1 MISRRRSVM
10 AGATVLTVA
19 SGLAAARSAVA
30 AEPDMGL
37 RTKLPTPVPMTEA
50 LADLGNVKLW
60 YWDTGGL
67 TGGLGEVVV
76 FLHPGSG
83 SAEFFPYQQPA
94 FAKAGYRVIS
104 HSRRGQFKSEMGSDS
119 DKFFAADDLLALMD
133 HLKVGKFHAVGSA
146 LGGYIGLD
154 VALSQPERLQSLVL
168 ASSMMGIAE
177 PDYQKTLEALRP
189 KPFGELPIEV
199 QEVGPSYRVANPEGL
214 AEWKARHDRSG
225 KRAPVRLRN
234 KFTWETLGKLKVPT
248 LLMTGDA
255 DLWIPPFLL
264 REVGEKIPSSTVVI
278 VSDAGHAIQWERPE
292 AFNAAV
298 LGFIR
303 SNATR

>member
-1 MISRRRSVM
+1 MPATISRRRSVM
-10 AGATVLTVA
+10 AGASAVA
-19 SGLAAARSAVA
+19 FTSCLAAARSAVA

-37 RTKLPTPVPMTEA
+37 RTPLPTQAPMTEA

-60 YWDTGGL
+60 YWDTGGP
-67 TGGLGEVVV
+67 GEVVV

-94 FAKAGYRVIS
+94 FAKAGYRVICY
-104 HSRRGQFKSEMGSDS
+104 SRRGQFKSEMGADT

-154 VALSQPERLQSLVL
+154 VALSRPDRLQSLVL

-177 PDYQKTLEALRP
+177 PDYQKTLETLRP

-199 QEVGPSYRVANPEGL
+199 QEVGPSYRAANPEGL
-214 AEWKARHDRSG
+214 AEWKARHERSG
-225 KRAPVRLRN
+225 KRAPARLKN
-234 KFTWETLGKLKVPT
+234 KFTWETLGKLRVPT

-264 REVGEKIPSSTVVI
+264 REVGEKIPNSTVVI

>member
-1 MISRRRSVM
+1 MPAMITRRRSVM
-10 AGATVLTVA
+10 AGAIAVA
-19 SGLAAARSAVA
+19 SSSCLAAARSAMA

-37 RTKLPTPVPMTEA
+37 RTPLPTQAPMTEA

-60 YWDTGGL
+60 YWDTGGS
-67 TGGLGEVVV
+67 GEVVV

-94 FAKAGYRVIS
+94 FAKASYRVICY
-104 HSRRGQFKSEMGSDS
+104 SRRGQFRSEMGAET

-154 VALSQPERLQSLVL
+154 VALSRPERLQSLVL

-189 KPFGELPIEV
+189 KPFSELRSRSRKSVRPTVSPIPRDWPN
-199 QEVGPSYRVANPEGL
+199 GRRGTSAPAS
-214 AEWKARHDRSG
+214 ARRRGSRTSSPGRRS
-225 KRAPVRLRN
+225 A
-234 KFTWETLGKLKVPT
+234 
-248 LLMTGDA
+248 
-255 DLWIPPFLL
+255 
-264 REVGEKIPSSTVVI
+264 SSRC
-278 VSDAGHAIQWERPE
+278 RPC
-292 AFNAAV
+292 
-298 LGFIR
+298 
-303 SNATR
+303 

>member
-1 MISRRRSVM
+1 
-10 AGATVLTVA
+10 
-19 SGLAAARSAVA
+19 
-30 AEPDMGL
+30 
-37 RTKLPTPVPMTEA
+37 
-50 LADLGNVKLW
+50 
-60 YWDTGGL
+60 
-67 TGGLGEVVV
+67 
-76 FLHPGSG
+76 
-83 SAEFFPYQQPA
+83 
-94 FAKAGYRVIS
+94 
-104 HSRRGQFKSEMGSDS
+104 
-119 DKFFAADDLLALMD
+119 MD
-133 HLKVGKFHAVGSA
+133 YLKVGKFHAVGSA

-154 VALSQPERLQSLVL
+154 VALSRPERLHSLVL

-177 PDYQKTLEALRP
+177 PDYQKTLETLRP
-189 KPFGELPIEV
+189 KPFSELPIEV
-199 QEVGPSYRVANPEGL
+199 QEVGPSYRAANPEGL
-214 AEWKARHDRSG
+214 AEWKARHERSG
-225 KRAPVRLRN
+225 KRAPARLKN

-264 REVGEKIPSSTVVI
+264 REVGEKIPNSTVVI

>member
-1 MISRRRSVM
+1 MTARISRLIFM
-10 AGATVLTVA
+10 AAGATTLATACLATTA
-19 SGLAAARSAVA
+19 SPALA

-37 RTKLPTPVPMTEA
+37 RTPLPAQVPMTEG
-50 LADLGNVKLW
+50 LADLGKVKLW
-60 YWDTGGL
+60 YWDTGGA
-67 TGGLGEVVV
+67 GEVIV

-83 SAEFFPYQQPA
+83 SAEFFPYQQPV

-104 HSRRGQFKSEMGSDS
+104 YSRRGQFRSELGTDTDS
-119 DKFFAADDLLALMD
+119 FFAADDLLALMD

-154 VALSQPERLQSLVL
+154 VALSQPDRLQSLVL
-168 ASSMMGIAE
+168 AASMMGIAE
-177 PDYQKTLEALRP
+177 PDYQKTLAALRP
-189 KPFGELPIEV
+189 KPFSELPLEV
-199 QEVGPSYRVANPEGL
+199 QEVGPSYRVANPAGL

-225 KRAPVRLRN
+225 KSAPARLRN
-234 KFTWETLGKLKVPT
+234 KVTWEALGKLKVPT

-264 REVGEKIPSSTVVI
+264 REVGEKIPNSTVVI
-278 VSDAGHAIQWERPE
+278 VSDAGHAVQWERPE

-303 SNATR
+303 SKATR

>member
-1 MISRRRSVM
+1 MPAMISRRRAVA
-10 AGATVLTVA
+10 AGTTA
-19 SGLAAARSAVA
+19 LAALPCLWPVGSALA

-37 RTKLPTPVPMTEA
+37 RTKLPAQVPMTEA

-60 YWDTGGL
+60 YWDTGGP
-67 TGGLGEVVV
+67 GEVVV

-94 FAKAGYRVIS
+94 FAQAGYRVIS
-104 HSRRGQFKSEMGSDS
+104 YSRRGQFKSEMGSDA

-133 HLKVGKFHAVGSA
+133 YLKVGKFHAVGSA
-146 LGGYIGLD
+146 LGGYVGLD
-154 VALSQPERLQSLVL
+154 VALSRPERLQSLVL

-189 KPFGELPIEV
+189 KPFGDLPLEV

-214 AEWKARHDRSG
+214 AEWRARHDRSG
-225 KRAPVRLRN
+225 KRAPARLKN

-264 REVGEKIPSSTVVI
+264 REVGEKIPNSTVVI

-303 SNATR
+303 GNPAR

>member
-1 MISRRRSVM
+1 
-10 AGATVLTVA
+10 
-19 SGLAAARSAVA
+19 
-30 AEPDMGL
+30 
-37 RTKLPTPVPMTEA
+37 
-50 LADLGNVKLW
+50 
-60 YWDTGGL
+60 
-67 TGGLGEVVV
+67 
-76 FLHPGSG
+76 
-83 SAEFFPYQQPA
+83 
-94 FAKAGYRVIS
+94 
-104 HSRRGQFKSEMGSDS
+104 
-119 DKFFAADDLLALMD
+119 MD
-133 HLKVGKFHAVGSA
+133 YLKVGKFHAVGSA

-154 VALSQPERLQSLVL
+154 VALSRPERLQSLVL

-199 QEVGPSYRVANPEGL
+199 QEVGPSYRAANPEGL
-214 AEWKARHDRSG
+214 AEWKARHERSG
-225 KRAPVRLRN
+225 KRAPARLKN

-264 REVGEKIPSSTVVI
+264 REVGEKIPNSTVVI